1 MEESGS
7 APTLNDCTFH
17 PLVSANCPLTRAV
30 ISDVGILVRIISP
43 TESSIALYL
52 VRIAGEVSLLIT
64 PVSAANWLR
73 PSDSHRQQ
81 MLFFHGR
88 KQEPAHHYIH
98 YHQLHNDMFQELLPI
113 RFQIQH
119 LN

>member
-1 MEESGS
+1 MSCLTICTSPVYNLDIEALVPNCKLWRESGS

-73 PSDSHRQQ
+73 P
-81 MLFFHGR
+81 L
-88 KQEPAHHYIH
+88 
-98 YHQLHNDMFQELLPI
+98 
-113 RFQIQH
+113 
-119 LN
+119 